1 MTATENLSPFEE
13 YKGYAKDIGLVAGAQ
28 IAVALLHFARL
39 PILTKWLGAS
49 LYGTWSLIWVTVVL
63 ITPLATL
70 GLGMA
75 MVRFL
80 AAEKDK
86 AKIRERFISVLTT
99 SLVAGAVIS
108 LILVLCSNLFATSIM
123 GDADSSYLF
132 RLGSI
137 MIITQALSQI
147 SIAFFRSFRQM
158 KWYSALTVIKAAV
171 QLGLISGLVLLGWEV
186 KGVILAVIASDI
198 LGIVIALSIALR
210 QTGLQLPRFTEI
222 KGYLKYGLPLV
233 PTGAMLWIMASS
245 DRYMIGYF
253 MQSEDVGIYT
263 AAYTLTHVMSLFL
276 SPLRTVLLP
285 TVSKSYDDGDIAK
298 TKTYFK
304 YSLKYLLML
313 TIPAT
318 FGLSVLASPLLRILT
333 TAEFTSGSL
342 VIPFVA
348 FGLLI
353 FEFYQICLNV
363 FYLVK
368 KTYWVLRLLI
378 LSAALNIGLNLLLIP
393 HLGIVGAAVATLIA
407 YAVLAIFT
415 VVIAFRHF
423 KFDLGFVFIMKSVL
437 ASAVM
442 AGAIWLYK
450 PWGITEVVIAI
461 LLGIIVYF
469 AIILVL
475 KGFSKNELSMI
486 KELFLGFRKRNRN

>member
-1 MTATENLSPFEE
+1 MTATENLSPTEE

-49 LYGTWSLIWVTVVL
+49 AFGTWSLIWVTVVL

-80 AAEKDK
+80 AAERDK
-86 AKIRERFISVLTT
+86 AKIRERFMSVLVT
-99 SLVAGAVIS
+99 SLAAGAVIS
-108 LILVLCSNLFATSIM
+108 LILVLFSNLFATSIM
-123 GDADSSYLF
+123 GDADSAGLF
-132 RLGSI
+132 RLGSL
-137 MIITQALSQI
+137 MIITQALGQI
-147 SIAFFRSFRQM
+147 TVAFFRTFRQM
-158 KWYSALTVIKAAV
+158 KWYSALMVIKAAV
-171 QLGLISGLVLLGWEV
+171 QLGLILGLLLLGWEV
-186 KGVILAVIASDI
+186 NGVILAVIASDV
-198 LGIVIALSIALR
+198 LGIVIALSVALR
-210 QTGLQLPRFTEI
+210 QTGLQLPRFTEL
-222 KGYLKYGLPLV
+222 KGYLQYGLPLV
-233 PTGAMLWIMASS
+233 PTSAMLWIMNSS

-263 AAYTLTHVMSLFL
+263 AAYTLTFVTSLFL
-276 SPLRTVLLP
+276 SPLQAVLLP

-298 TKTYFK
+298 TRTYFK

-318 FGLSVLASPLLRILT
+318 FGISVLATPLLRIFT
-333 TAEFTSGSL
+333 TSEFASGNL

-348 FGLLI
+348 FGILI
-353 FEFYQICLNV
+353 FEFYHICVYV

-378 LSAALNIGLNLLLIP
+378 ISAALNIGLNLLLIP
-393 HLGIVGAAVATLIA
+393 TMGIVGAAVATLIA
-407 YAVLAIFT
+407 YIVLGILT
-415 VVIAFRHF
+415 VVIAFRYF
-423 KFDLGFVFIMKSVL
+423 KFDLGFVFIIKSVV

-442 AGAIWLYK
+442 ALGIWLFK
-450 PWGITEVVIAI
+450 PLGVVEVIIAI

-469 AIILVL
+469 AILLVL
-475 KGFSKNELSMI
+475 KGFTKNELSMV
-486 KELFLGFRKRNRN
+486 KELFSRRVGKT

>member
-1 MTATENLSPFEE
+1 MAATESLSPSEE
-13 YKGYAKDIGLVAGAQ
+13 YKGYARDIGLVAGAQ

-49 LYGTWSLIWVTVVL
+49 DYGTWSLIWVTVVL

-70 GLGMA
+70 GLNMA

-80 AAEKDK
+80 AAERDK
-86 AKIRERFISVLTT
+86 AKVRERFMSVLVT
-99 SLVAGAVIS
+99 SVAAGAVIS
-108 LILVLCSNLFATSIM
+108 LILVLLSNIFATSII

-132 RLGSI
+132 RLGSL
-137 MIITQALSQI
+137 MVITQALSQL
-147 SIAFFRSFRQM
+147 SVAFFRTFRQM
-158 KWYSALTVIKAAV
+158 KWYSVLTVIKAAV
-171 QLGLISGLVLLGWEV
+171 QLGLISFLLFLGWEI
-186 KGVILAVIASDI
+186 KGVILAVIVSDI
-198 LGIVIALSIALR
+198 LCIVIALSIAFR
-210 QTGLQLPRFTEI
+210 QTGLQLPRFTGM

-233 PTGAMLWIMASS
+233 PTSAMLWIMASS

-253 MQSEDVGIYT
+253 MKSEDVGIYT

-285 TVSKSYDDGDIAK
+285 TISKSYDDGDTAK
-298 TKTYFK
+298 TRTYLK

-313 TIPAT
+313 TIPTT
-318 FGLSVLASPLLRILT
+318 FGISVLATPLLRILT
-333 TAEFTSGSL
+333 TSEFVSGDL

-353 FEFYQICLNV
+353 FEFYQICVYV

-368 KTYWVLRLLI
+368 KTHWVLRLLI
-378 LSAALNIGLNLLLIP
+378 ISAALNIGLNLLLIP
-393 HLGIVGAAVATLIA
+393 MMGIVGAAVATLIA
-407 YAVLAIFT
+407 YVVLAIVT
-415 VVIAFRHF
+415 VAIAFRYF
-423 KFDLGFVFIMKSVL
+423 KFDLGFVFIIKSAL

-442 AGAIWLYK
+442 ALGIWLFK
-450 PWGITEVVIAI
+450 PMGIVEVIIAI

-475 KGFSKNELSMI
+475 KGFSKKELSMI
-486 KELFLGFRKRNRN
+486 KELVFRRGTKA

>member
-13 YKGYAKDIGLVAGAQ
+13 YKGYAKDIGLVAGAH
-28 IAVALLHFARL
+28 IAVALLQFARI

-49 LYGTWSLIWVTVVL
+49 LYGTWSLIWVTIVL
-63 ITPLATL
+63 ITPLAML
-70 GLGMA
+70 GLNMA

-80 AAEKDK
+80 AAEKDY
-86 AKIRERFISVLTT
+86 AKIRDRFMSALVT
-99 SLVAGAVIS
+99 SLIAGVVIA

-123 GDADSSYLF
+123 GDANSAYLF
-132 RLGSI
+132 RLGSL
-137 MIITQALSQI
+137 MILTQALSQM
-147 SIAFFRSFRQM
+147 SIAFFRTFRQM

-171 QLGLISGLVLLGWEV
+171 QLGLISCLIILGWEV
-186 KGVILAVIASDI
+186 KGVILAVIASDF
-198 LGIVIALSIALR
+198 LGIVIALSVALR
-210 QTGLQLPRFTEI
+210 QTGLQLPRFTEM
-222 KGYLKYGLPLV
+222 KSYLKYGLPLV
-233 PTGAMLWIMASS
+233 PTGAMLWIMSSS

-263 AAYTLTHVMSLFL
+263 AAYTLTHVTSLFI

-285 TVSKSYDDGDIAK
+285 TISKSYDNGNIAK
-298 TKTYFK
+298 TRTYFK

-313 TIPAT
+313 TIPTT

-333 TAEFTSGSL
+333 TAEFASGSL

-353 FEFYQICLNV
+353 FEFYQICLYV
-363 FYLVK
+363 FYLEK

-378 LSAALNIGLNLLLIP
+378 LSALLNIGLNLLLIP

-407 YAVLAIFT
+407 YTVLAIIT
-415 VVIAFRHF
+415 VVIAFRYF

-442 AGAIWLYK
+442 ALGIWLYK

-461 LLGIIVYF
+461 LLGIIIYF

-475 KGFSKNELSMI
+475 KGFTKKELSMV
-486 KELFLGFRKRNRN
+486 KELFARRAGKT